1 MVLTNHALSQ
11 PPRAQPKTFILLL
24 KTHKLTAML
33 TIPSTSTVHALKE
46 EALSALQS
54 DVMAAPNPHP
64 EAMEEDE
71 SEWTVPEVSSVDD
84 FELAKAVKEKGRP
97 TGQYETLNVASQLKN
112 VVSNWEPVF
121 VQFREPNGEW
131 TTSALYYMCLF
142 TYDRS
147 IPHSFRAWRN
157 ALCVCVQVIYLL

>member
-71 SEWTVPEVSSVDD
+71 SECTVP
-84 FELAKAVKEKGRP
+84 
-97 TGQYETLNVASQLKN
+97 
-112 VVSNWEPVF
+112 
-121 VQFREPNGEW
+121 
-131 TTSALYYMCLF
+131 
-142 TYDRS
+142 
-147 IPHSFRAWRN
+147 
-157 ALCVCVQVIYLL
+157 